1 MTTKSKPV
9 PSTRALSSK
18 LSSSRRFQNNAM
30 YFWIVLGTLVVL
42 LPLFLIFAYL
52 LIQGFSAVIAGFP
65 DFFTQLPKPVG
76 ETGGGIAHAIVGSL
90 IMLGIATVLA
100 SLIGIGGGIFLAEYA
115 EHRLANLVRV
125 MSDVLT
131 GIPAIVVGLVVYVM
145 LVQSKLTGYSG
156 LAGGIAL
163 GLIMIPIVVRATEEV
178 LKLIPTTIREAGL
191 ALGLPR
197 WKVIL
202 SIVLPSARAGI
213 VTGLT
218 LAVARVS
225 GEAAPLIFTSLGNVF
240 YSNSLVQ
247 NPMAALPL
255 QIYEYSKSPYPEE
268 ISLAWAG
275 SLVLVFII
283 FVAGLIARY
292 FTRQR
297 YT

>member
-1 MTTKSKPV
+1 
-9 PSTRALSSK
+9 L
-18 LSSSRRFQNNAM
+18 QNNLM
-30 YFWIVLGTLVVL
+30 LGLIVLGTLVVL
-42 LPLFLIFAYL
+42 LPLFLIFGYV
-52 LIQGFSAVIAGFP
+52 LIRGFTAVIAGFP
-65 DFFTQLPKPVG
+65 AFFTQLPKPIG
-76 ETGGGIAHAIVGSL
+76 EAGGGIAQAIVGSL
-90 IMLGIATVLA
+90 IMLAIATVLA

-115 EHRLANLVRV
+115 EHRLANLVRI

-145 LVQSKLTGYSG
+145 LVQSKITGYSG

-163 GLIMIPIVVRATEEV
+163 GLIMVPIVVRATEEV

-202 SIVLPSARAGI
+202 SIVLPSARSGI

-225 GEAAPLIFTSLGNVF
+225 GEAAPLIFTSLGNTF

-255 QIYEYSKSPYPEE
+255 QIYEYSKSPAPEQV
-268 ISLAWAG
+268 SLAWAG

-283 FVAGLIARY
+283 FVAGLIARIA
-292 FTRQR
+292 TRQR
-297 YT
+297 R

>member
-1 MTTKSKPV
+1 MTVSSNAV
-9 PSTRALSSK
+9 PSARALSSK
-18 LSSSRRFQNNAM
+18 LSPARRLQNNLM
-30 YFWIVLGTLVVL
+30 LGLIVLGTLVVL
-42 LPLFLIFAYL
+42 LPLFLIFGYV
-52 LIQGFSAVIAGFP
+52 LIRGFTAVIAGFP
-65 DFFTQLPKPVG
+65 AFFTQLPKPIG
-76 ETGGGIAHAIVGSL
+76 EAGGGIAQAIVGSL
-90 IMLGIATVLA
+90 IMLAIATVLA

-115 EHRLANLVRV
+115 EHRLANLVRI

-145 LVQSKLTGYSG
+145 LVQSKITGYSG

-163 GLIMIPIVVRATEEV
+163 GLIMVPIVVRATEEV
-178 LKLIPTTIREAGL
+178 LKLIPITIREAGL

-202 SIVLPSARAGI
+202 SIVLPSARSGI

-225 GEAAPLIFTSLGNVF
+225 GEAAPLIFTSLGNTF

-255 QIYEYSKSPYPEE
+255 QIYEYSKSPAPEQV
-268 ISLAWAG
+268 SLAWAG

-283 FVAGLIARY
+283 FVAGLIARIA
-292 FTRQR
+292 TRQR
-297 YT
+297 

>member
-1 MTTKSKPV
+1 M
-9 PSTRALSSK
+9 LF
-18 LSSSRRFQNNAM
+18 L
-30 YFWIVLGTLVVL
+30 IVLGTLVVL
-42 LPLFLIFAYL
+42 LPLFLIFGYV
-52 LIQGFSAVIAGFP
+52 LIKGFTAVIAGFP
-65 DFFTQLPKPVG
+65 AFFTQLPKPVG
-76 ETGGGIAHAIVGSL
+76 ETGGGIAQAIVGSL
-90 IMLGIATVLA
+90 IMLAIATVLA

-115 EHRLANLVRV
+115 EHRLANLVRI

-145 LVQSKLTGYSG
+145 LVQSKITGYSG

-202 SIVLPSARAGI
+202 SIVLPSARSGI

-225 GEAAPLIFTSLGNVF
+225 GEAAPLIFTSLGNTF

-247 NPMAALPL
+247 SPMAALPL
-255 QIYEYSKSPYPEE
+255 QIYEYSKSPAPEQV
-268 ISLAWAG
+268 SLAWAG

-283 FVAGLIARY
+283 FVAGLIARIA
-292 FTRQR
+292 TRQR
-297 YT
+297 R